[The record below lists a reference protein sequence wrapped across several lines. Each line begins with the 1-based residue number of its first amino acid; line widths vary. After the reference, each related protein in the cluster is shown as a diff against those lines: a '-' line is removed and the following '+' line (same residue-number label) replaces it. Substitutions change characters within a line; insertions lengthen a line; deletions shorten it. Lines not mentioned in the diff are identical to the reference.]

1 MSTTIT
7 ERDRRD
13 AADFGTTPELE
24 ATRREA
30 RGRDDAAWAAFAAYV
45 RRADHDIR
53 SDEYARLSDE
63 YVRAQRELAAAERA
77 CVAAAL

>member
-13 AADFGTTPELE
+13 AADFGTTPEVE
-24 ATRREA
+24 ATRRDAQE
-30 RGRDDAAWAAFAAYV
+30 RDAAAWSAFAAYV
-45 RRADHDIR
+45 RRADHDTR
-53 SDEYARLSDE
+53 SEEYARLSDE